1 MSTEPPRQPVVILIS
16 GRGSNMRALIEQS
29 RIGGAPYE
37 VVKVL
42 SDRHDAAGLETAR
55 NFGVSAQA
63 IPSVRGGDR
72 AAYDR
77 ELADAISRC
86 SPRLIVLAGFMR
98 VLSAQFVAQFPGCIL
113 NIHPSLLPRHPG
125 LHTHRRVLEAHD
137 GEHGATVHF
146 VTEELDAGP
155 AVIQARIAV
164 SGADDESS
172 LAARVQVQEHRIY
185 PLAVRWFCEGRL
197 RFTAG
202 QATLDG
208 KVLSAPVQFQEE
220 WHDR

>member
-1 MSTEPPRQPVVILIS
+1 LSSDPPRQPIVILIS

-29 RIGGAPYE
+29 SAAAAPYR

-42 SDRHDAAGLETAR
+42 SDQPAAAGLETAHDL
-55 NFGVSAQA
+55 GIPTQA
-63 IPSVRGGDR
+63 IPGTRGGDR

-77 ELADAISRC
+77 ELTAALRGC

-98 VLSAQFVAQFPGCIL
+98 ILSAQFIAEYPGSIL
-113 NIHPSLLPRHPG
+113 NIHPSLLPKYPG

-137 GEHGATVHF
+137 TEHGATVHF
-146 VTEELDAGP
+146 VTEKLDAGP
-155 AVIQARIAV
+155 AVIQARVAV
-164 SGADDESS
+164 MPHDTEAS

-197 RFTAG
+197 RCDAG
-202 QATLDG
+202 QAWLDG
-208 KVLSAPVQFQEE
+208 KALSAPVQLEE
-220 WHDR
+220 THDC